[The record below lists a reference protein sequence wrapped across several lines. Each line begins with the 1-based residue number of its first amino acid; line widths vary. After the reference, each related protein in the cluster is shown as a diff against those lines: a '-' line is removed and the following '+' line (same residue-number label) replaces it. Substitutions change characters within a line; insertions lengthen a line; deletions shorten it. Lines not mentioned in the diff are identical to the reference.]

1 MTILEMLQVA
11 QANLSANGLILE
23 LIAKQIQ
30 EQVEAQTPHSPNGP
44 RCSNCGSPK
53 YAELPGNDLQC
64 SDCQEIYAP

>member
-23 LIAKQIQ
+23 HIAKQIQ
-30 EQVEAQTPHSPNGP
+30 DQVEAQTPPPDGP

-64 SDCQEIYAP
+64 ADCQEIYAP

>member
-23 LIAKQIQ
+23 HIAKQIQ
-30 EQVEAQTPHSPNGP
+30 AQVEALPPSRGPHCPK
-44 RCSNCGSPK
+44 CGSPK

-64 SDCQEIYAP
+64 ADCQEIYAP